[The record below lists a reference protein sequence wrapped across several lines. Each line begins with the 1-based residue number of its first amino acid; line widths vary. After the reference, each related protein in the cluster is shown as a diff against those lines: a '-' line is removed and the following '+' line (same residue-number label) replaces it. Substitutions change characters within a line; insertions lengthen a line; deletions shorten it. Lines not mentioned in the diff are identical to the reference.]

1 MDPSPEVQALARAA
15 MLDYHTHGSL
25 GADFEKSLRETSP
38 DIRSKLLRLLRPSG
52 FTKRMNPSPEYV
64 LRLFDKT
71 FRGQPHQCT
80 LRMCRL
86 GMDLDQQA
94 LAELPLGTRCRSA
107 KMAAQGGQVELL
119 AKLLSAFSDDAALI
133 RDMTESSLGRSS
145 SCDQYLLQH
154 YTFRPQRA
162 LLTAARKGKL
172 ELAELFIPQ
181 TSPSD
186 WEDAMWQAAQRDHLE
201 LVQRLLSHLKA
212 GPSHWQNITTVYSP
226 SILTLLLQTYTPS
239 LDQYVLNSLLYN
251 AARSGDVPLFEL
263 LLSKGADYKKVDSL
277 APAVGMS
284 GSMPLV
290 KLVQSLTR
298 HLVFWQRALT
308 HAAKKGHLK
317 IVVYLAEWLQGNI
330 PGHALQYAILYRHT
344 EVLSVLLGACG
355 PQSNYDMIYLKK
367 IASEYDNR
375 PALAL
380 LNADAPVG
388 PAC

>member
-1 MDPSPEVQALARAA
+1 MDPCPATLALARAA
-15 MLDYHTHGSL
+15 MLDYHTRGSL
-25 GADFEKSLRETSP
+25 SADFQKSLRETSP
-38 DIRSKLLRLLRPSG
+38 DIRSKLLRFLRPPG

-64 LRLFDKT
+64 LRLFDKA
-71 FRGQPHQCT
+71 FSGQSSQYIP
-80 LRMCRL
+80 RMCLL
-86 GMDLDQQA
+86 GMDVHREA
-94 LAELPLGTRCRSA
+94 LRTIPFGAQCRSA
-107 KMAAQGGQVELL
+107 KMAAKGGHVELL
-119 AKLLSAFSDDAALI
+119 VQILSISSHDPVLI

-154 YTFRPQRA
+154 YTFRPQRV

-201 LVQRLLSHLKA
+201 LVQRLLSLLEA

-226 SILTLLLQTYTPS
+226 RMLNLLLQTYTPS

-263 LLSKGADYKKVDSL
+263 LLSRGADYKKVDSL

-308 HAAKKGHLK
+308 YAAKKGHLEM
-317 IVVYLAEWLQGNI
+317 VVYLAEWLQGSI
-330 PGHALQYAILYRHT
+330 PGHALQYAILYQHT
-344 EVLSVLLGACG
+344 EVLSVLLAACG
-355 PQSNYDMIYLKK
+355 PQTNYDMIYLKK

-380 LNADAPVG
+380 LNADVPVG